1 MRDFSNYNMFVQ
13 FVVIRNESF
22 RYLKSLDDIKS
33 RKCDNYEFIAV
44 EDMDKMTDEEL
55 YTELL
60 RQYKDWLNN
69 K

>member
-1 MRDFSNYNMFVQ
+1 M
-13 FVVIRNESF
+13 
-22 RYLKSLDDIKS
+22 KS
-33 RKCDNYEFIAV
+33 RKCDNTGFIAV